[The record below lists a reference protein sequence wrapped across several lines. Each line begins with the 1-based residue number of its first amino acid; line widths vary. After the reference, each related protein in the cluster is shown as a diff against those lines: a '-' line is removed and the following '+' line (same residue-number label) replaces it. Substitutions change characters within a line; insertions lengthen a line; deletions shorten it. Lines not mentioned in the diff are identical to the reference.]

1 MRKLTWVLSLLVIVF
16 CQVGF
21 AASWE
26 DNKDISG
33 GLSANGDS
41 VIVADKNGNAA
52 AIWQDSGSG
61 KIVTSYRP
69 VGGLWSPIESLGA
82 GEPNPDISVDEN
94 GNLRAVWVQ
103 TGGVNIQTATRSFGG
118 SWSGASTITAGNTNA
133 DHVNIE
139 IVSNSG
145 YAAVVWTSLPGANN
159 VVRAATWDGAAWT
172 INNLNI
178 PADIIVDGASDPI
191 VHVLPTGEVIAAY
204 IGEDTGTNIRDVYY
218 TNGNVPAG
226 TWSPVVASGFPEE
239 PAEFDFDMNLNGE
252 AVIGSTGSTTN
263 RIDAIVRNSSV
274 WSSSTNVT
282 MVPSKE
288 VKVGIDKFKI
298 ITVVYRTT
306 FNAIEKAST
315 QLPTVAFPSFI
326 ISPAGNN
333 FNHVRF
339 DVSEAGGMVV
349 SYLDFAGVIYAQV
362 GFSGTFE
369 ATPTSLNAMAKNE
382 SVAMSDAGIAF
393 AIWKDTTGNG
403 FIEGSRTIINAS
415 QLIKVLGKK
424 RLIYQKG
431 LYP

>member
-1 MRKLTWVLSLLVIVF
+1 
-16 CQVGF
+16 
-21 AASWE
+21 
-26 DNKDISG
+26 
-33 GLSANGDS
+33 
-41 VIVADKNGNAA
+41 
-52 AIWQDSGSG
+52 
-61 KIVTSYRP
+61 
-69 VGGLWSPIESLGA
+69 
-82 GEPNPDISVDEN
+82 
-94 GNLRAVWVQ
+94 
-103 TGGVNIQTATRSFGG
+103 
-118 SWSGASTITAGNTNA
+118 
-133 DHVNIE
+133 
-139 IVSNSG
+139 
-145 YAAVVWTSLPGANN
+145 
-159 VVRAATWDGAAWT
+159 
-172 INNLNI
+172 
-178 PADIIVDGASDPI
+178 
-191 VHVLPTGEVIAAY
+191 
-204 IGEDTGTNIRDVYY
+204 
-218 TNGNVPAG
+218 
-226 TWSPVVASGFPEE
+226 
-239 PAEFDFDMNLNGE
+239 MNLNGE

-333 FNHVRF
+333 FNHVRL

-403 FIEGSRTIINAS
+403 FIEGSRTIVNAS